1 MSGIN
6 KVILIGRLG
15 KDPEVRAFEGGT
27 KKAFFTLA
35 TSEIYK
41 DKEGKKVEQTE
52 WHNIVCWRN
61 LAEIA
66 EKYLTKGKQIY
77 LEGRLRTRSW
87 EDNGVKKYVT
97 EIEATTFTMLGTML
111 ICPPKLRV
119 KASPTV
125 RASFFISE
133 FQSSSAARLR
143 AFAPRS
149 SIRVSA
155 STSKSD
161 FRG

>member
-27 KKAFFTLA
+27 KKASFSLA

-66 EKYLTKGKQIY
+66 EKFLTKGKLIY

-97 EIEATTFTMLGTML
+97 EIEATTFTMLGSKQDDADKPTAEKVVNA
-111 ICPPKLRV
+111 PHAEP
-119 KASPTV
+119 SPVNVETD
-125 RASFFISE
+125 F
-133 FQSSSAARLR
+133 
-143 AFAPRS
+143 
-149 SIRVSA
+149 VS
-155 STSKSD
+155 D
-161 FRG
+161 DLPF

>member
-15 KDPEVRAFEGGT
+15 KDPEIRAFEGGT
-27 KKAFFTLA
+27 KKASFTLA

-97 EIEATTFTMLGTML
+97 EIEATTFTMLGT
-111 ICPPKLRV
+111 KQEEGEKQTAV
-119 KASPTV
+119 KVVNAPQAEPSPVLTEPDY
-125 RASFFISE
+125 ISDDLP
-133 FQSSSAARLR
+133 F
-143 AFAPRS
+143 
-149 SIRVSA
+149 
-155 STSKSD
+155 
-161 FRG
+161 